1 MTGHF
6 SKSYKLTILIV
17 ENENHLRREIAAFK
31 ENSMN
36 KIWASSFG
44 FVLLMFAAV
53 VWAMPVPDTGQT
65 RCYDNTNVIPCPSP
79 GQPFH
84 CQDANY
90 SLNPLSYTKLDDSGN
105 VLPDSATSW
114 VTVLDNVTGLVWE
127 TKTNKDGVK
136 NYNDPHD
143 ADNTY
148 TWYDS
153 NPATNGGYAG
163 TPGNDTDDTSSFV
176 KALNDAHYGG
186 YSDWRM
192 PTVKELSN
200 MHKYDIS
207 SPGPTINTY
216 YFSDTQASFYW
227 TSTTYAGNINGAW
240 GVDFANGGGGFS
252 SKSYSYYYVRAVRG
266 GRSGSLSHLAIG
278 SLDAV
283 DSRALDC
290 ASTAVSSYTDNG
302 DGTVTDTIT
311 GLAWQ
316 QTSSSNKT
324 WEQALAYCEGLN
336 LGGHTDWRMPNIK
349 ELRSLVDYSLYK
361 PAINTMYFPDTVSPF
376 YWASTTFP
384 TNTSSAWGLHFD
396 DGDDH
401 YGNKF
406 GSFYVRAVRGGLTT
420 SIIGS
425 NSIDSIDV
433 VKITDMSGSLPDS
446 GGAVTIRAW
455 DKDGKQL
462 TEAGH
467 ALPIS
472 IFNYATTSIPG
483 ADIEDRFPEGIP
495 AAYTFAVESSKM
507 FITNVNNSF
516 DGAVKVPIIYSNIPG
531 NFVSNSIGS
540 RNTLKVTD
548 ISGAI
553 ASEGIAISVTAWD
566 ASGKAIPESAS
577 AAPLKLY
584 SHGTT
589 TIAGSTLPARFPSGA
604 PMTYE
609 FTVAS
614 PKLVVS
620 NVKNSSDGTLN
631 IPTTYTVGVSHFV
644 SNSIGSGNNLHI
656 SDFSGTLDIG
666 GIAINVRAWDVSGT
680 EIPESGGAA
689 SLKLYAHGTTSIP
702 GSNLI
707 ARFPSDSP
715 MTYEFTV
722 GSSKIVITNVK
733 SSSDGGINIPTV
745 YTSGITNYATNY
757 ISNLNTIKI
766 TDMSGGI
773 TSVGASITITARDGN
788 GNIIAESGS
797 AAALKLYNHGTT
809 TIEGSDLQ
817 NRFSGGVPVSY
828 EFYIGSSNAVVTH
841 LTKSL
846 DGTINIPT
854 VSTIGPS
861 GGI

>member
-6 SKSYKLTILIV
+6 SKSYKLTILII

-36 KIWASSFG
+36 KTWASSFG

-53 VWAMPVPDTGQT
+53 VWAEPVPDTGQT

-79 GQPFH
+79 GQPFY

-176 KALNDAHYGG
+176 KTLNDAHYGG

-200 MHKYDIS
+200 IHKYDIS

-216 YFSDTQASFYW
+216 YFSDTQASFHW

-266 GRSGSLSHLAIG
+266 GQSGSLSHLAIG

-316 QTSSSNKT
+316 QTGSSNKT

-349 ELRSLVDYSLYK
+349 ELRSLVDYSLHK

-376 YWASTTFP
+376 YWSSTTFP

-516 DGAVKVPIIYSNIPG
+516 DGAVKVPIIYSNMPG

-707 ARFPSDSP
+707 ARFPSGSP

-773 TSVGASITITARDGN
+773 ASGGASITITARDGD